1 MNVSMASPSGVV
13 DEGESSATA
22 LRALERRLTL
32 AATDDDDTPTERAP
46 S

>member
-1 MNVSMASPSGVV
+1 VLAADERLDGVPSGVV

-32 AATDDDDTPTERAP
+32 ADTDDDDIK
-46 S
+46 